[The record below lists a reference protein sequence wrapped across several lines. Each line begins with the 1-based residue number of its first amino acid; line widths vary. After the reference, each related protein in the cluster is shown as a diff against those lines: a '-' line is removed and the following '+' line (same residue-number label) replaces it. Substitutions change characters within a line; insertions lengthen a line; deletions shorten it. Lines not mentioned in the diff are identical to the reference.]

1 MYNGSNNSFRR
12 NGQNMNNRRDY
23 SSDQDVA
30 LPFVSLTID
39 NYVDLAEK
47 VMDKMFCDDKFNPG
61 QKKSDL
67 TTSKIRTLLSMSA
80 EILFKANNALANEKQ
95 TLTDDLKEDL
105 GYFRIRCAYEMGRE
119 KSVKQLDKQA
129 HLLEHVKN
137 VKSISDCILF
147 CHYLEALVA
156 YHKYNGGKD

>member
-1 MYNGSNNSFRR
+1 MYNGSNNSSRR

-23 SSDQDVA
+23 SSDQDDA
-30 LPFVSLTID
+30 IPFEQLTID

-47 VMDKMFCDDKFNPG
+47 VMDKMFSSEKYNSD
-61 QKKSDL
+61 QKKNDL
-67 TTSKIRTLLSMSA
+67 TTSKIRSLLSMTA
-80 EILFKANNALANEKQ
+80 EILFKANNALASEKQ
-95 TLTDDLKEDL
+95 NLPDDLKEDL

-119 KSVKQLDKQA
+119 KSVKQLDKHA

-156 YHKYNGGKD
+156 YHTYNGGK

>member
-1 MYNGSNNSFRR
+1 MYNGTNYSSRK

-23 SSDQDVA
+23 SSDQDDA
-30 LPFVSLTID
+30 IPFEQLTID
-39 NYVDLAEK
+39 SYVDLAEK
-47 VMDKMFCDDKFNPG
+47 VMDKMFCDDNFNSG
-61 QKKSDL
+61 KKHSDL
-67 TTSKIRTLLSMSA
+67 TTSKIRSLLSMTA
-80 EILFKANNALANEKQ
+80 EILFKANNALTNEKQ
-95 TLTDDLKEDL
+95 DLPDDLKEDL

-119 KSVKQLDKQA
+119 ESVKQLCKHA

-156 YHKYNGGKD
+156 YHTYNGGK